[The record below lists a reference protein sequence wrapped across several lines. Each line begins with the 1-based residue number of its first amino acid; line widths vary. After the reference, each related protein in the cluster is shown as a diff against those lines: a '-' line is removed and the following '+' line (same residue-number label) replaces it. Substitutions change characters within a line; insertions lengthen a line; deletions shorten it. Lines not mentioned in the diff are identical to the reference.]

1 MASYNSYREL
11 SINKIFSLSIENAK
25 SILEEVNQLIY
36 QHDIAYHQKDTP
48 VISDAEY
55 DRLVQLSLAIENA
68 FGPDIGETPLN
79 SKYEGVFLLK
89 RIDKSISK
97 VAIKGP

>member
-1 MASYNSYREL
+1 MPSFFIADNIS
-11 SINKIFSLSIENAK
+11 SLPYF
-25 SILEEVNQLIY
+25 L
-36 QHDIAYHQKDTP
+36 
-48 VISDAEY
+48 
-55 DRLVQLSLAIENA
+55 LAIENV

-89 RIDKSISK
+89 RIDKSISR

>member
-1 MASYNSYREL
+1 MADKTS
-11 SINKIFSLSIENAK
+11 SLPCF
-25 SILEEVNQLIY
+25 L
-36 QHDIAYHQKDTP
+36 
-48 VISDAEY
+48 
-55 DRLVQLSLAIENA
+55 LAIENT

-89 RIDKSISK
+89 RIDKSTSK